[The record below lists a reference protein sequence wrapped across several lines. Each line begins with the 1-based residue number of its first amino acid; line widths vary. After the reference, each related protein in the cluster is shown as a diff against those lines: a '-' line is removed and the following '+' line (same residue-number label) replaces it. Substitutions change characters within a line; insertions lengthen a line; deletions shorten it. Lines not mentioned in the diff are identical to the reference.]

1 MLSHRPPKIKTPS
14 LQNHVNLQRMAPVK
28 MVQTQQDELEYVGD
42 EELLKQNSD
51 GMIDGEL
58 AYTEEN
64 VEMIL
69 DFVRPYLMNDGGNV
83 TLLELDGPIVKV

>member
-1 MLSHRPPKIKTPS
+1 
-14 LQNHVNLQRMAPVK
+14 MAPVK